1 MKIKENIRSV
11 RKYDK
16 ISRKQDSKELSPRP
30 LENAPKLSML
40 IKLFKILVHIML
52 DAQF

>member
-16 ISRKQDSKELSPRP
+16 ISRKKFDASKEPLVCYILS
-30 LENAPKLSML
+30 
-40 IKLFKILVHIML
+40 
-52 DAQF
+52 DAK